1 MDLISRQALKQALE
15 DEIRLRIAIQQNRSH
30 NDQIMADIRWIMKI
44 VDEMPSVYK
53 VPLELKEE
61 EKSKMQTIVAFMRK
75 SESEMPVAKQLDSYI
90 RVNKMRVAGFQMVK
104 EKPGAVEEYLLAVVE
119 PDVTKY
125 LIRENGDA
133 EALL

>member
-1 MDLISRQALKQALE
+1 
-15 DEIRLRIAIQQNRSH
+15 
-30 NDQIMADIRWIMKI
+30 
-44 VDEMPSVYK
+44 
-53 VPLELKEE
+53 
-61 EKSKMQTIVAFMRK
+61 MQTVVAFMRK
-75 SESEMPVAKQLDSYI
+75 SESEMPVAKQLDAFI
-90 RVNKMRVAGFQMVK
+90 RVNRMRVAGLQMVK